1 MNVGPHILAHLK
13 RARALGASDL
23 LITAGSPLSV
33 YINARLRPLTEPL
46 LSPAEAREIIE
57 EMLDPTLTEHLEQYR
72 DVDFSLGHRD
82 IGRCRVNVHYQRNS
96 VAAAIRLVA
105 DEIPDFGK
113 LNLPES
119 MRDFAR
125 WPRGL
130 VLITGGTGSGKSTT
144 MAAIVNQ
151 INHDTAAHVITLED
165 PIEYAFRNIRCVIE
179 QREIGSDAPSFGDA
193 LRHIVRQKP
202 DVIMIGEMRDL
213 ETIRTAITAAETGH
227 LVLASLHTINSAQTI
242 ERIIDVFPSAQQP
255 QVRLQLAGALR
266 AIACQTLFA
275 TKDGASVVPAVEIL
289 INTSA
294 IARAI
299 RDGETH
305 LIGGMVETGANRGMQ
320 TLDAAILSLVQ
331 GDRISRSD
339 ALSKA
344 VDPER
349 LERVL
354 DRGGSTQGRAVTT
367 SASTRP
373 WE

>member
-1 MNVGPHILAHLK
+1 MNVGPHILAQLK
-13 RARALGASDL
+13 RARSLGASDL

-33 YINARLRPLTEPL
+33 YINARLRPLTEQPL
-46 LSPAEAREIIE
+46 TPAEARELIE
-57 EMLDPTLTEHLEQYR
+57 EMLDPALAKHLEQHR
-72 DVDFSLGHRD
+72 DVDFSLGQRD
-82 IGRCRVNVHYQRNS
+82 VGRCRVNVHYQRNS

-105 DEIPDFGK
+105 DEVPDFDK

-144 MAAIVNQ
+144 MAAIINQ
-151 INHDTAAHVITLED
+151 INQDTAAHIITLED

-179 QREIGSDAPSFGDA
+179 QREIGSDSPSFSDA

-227 LVLASLHTINSAQTI
+227 LVLASLHTINAAQTI
-242 ERIIDVFPSAQQP
+242 ERIIDVFPPTQQP
-255 QVRLQLAGALR
+255 QVRMQLAGALR

-275 TKDGASVVPAVEIL
+275 TSDAASVVPAVEIL

-294 IARAI
+294 VARAI

-331 GDRISRSD
+331 GERITRSD

-344 VDPER
+344 TDPER

-354 DRGGSTQGRAVTT
+354 DRGSTPARAVTST
-367 SASTRP
+367 TTTRP